1 MPRKQ
6 RFMASSWSQD
16 EQMVDVHFLTGTET
30 TGFNLHINGEGAGVA
45 KQGRLVRALGKS
57 WKHQVLG
64 LANFCSIIGF
74 LSILCGGSRDAK
86 FLVHLNE
93 KALHCPILSTYIN
106 QIFEL
111 IQAIFAALTLLSC
124 VRRRHRGWT
133 ICLSGATKS
142 KDGSSCLWE
151 KQLQH
156 NTLAHHIFHISLISQ
171 NRSLWCDVE
180 SFVKETD
187 WCNLDQVESLG
198 KQAAKYWG
206 RIPRTFRMF
215 RPWRRC
221 HIDTEASILTKFF
234 FGWRWP
240 YCVTAWVQNPNCWTA
255 RILPMICQCCNTFGC
270 IGYIFVYF
278 CYMLLL
284 LPTDINRLQAV
295 ATRRSRLDNMTLV
308 GHYSSSSATPGWIWT
323 AKRTQLL

>member
-234 FGWRWP
+234 FWMAMAVLCDSLSAKP
-240 YCVTAWVQNPNCWTA
+240 ELLNCKDFA
-255 RILPMICQCCNTFGC
+255 NDLPMLQYIWMHWVHFC
-270 IGYIFVYF
+270 IF
-278 CYMLLL
+278 LLYVVTL
-284 LPTDINRLQAV
+284 T
-295 ATRRSRLDNMTLV
+295 SRHQSIASSRNAPLEAWQHDSG